1 VLALASDR
9 GARILDGSLGET
21 WWRRRYE
28 FYRPPHHPELPAMW
42 GTIEAVATYAR
53 IYGVYQAV
61 REAIEPYEQDGL
73 TLRIHLSHWY
83 PWGTMIYGRF
93 VIPDAG
99 ANGIELHDRIWEDGV
114 KAILEAGGVIN
125 DHHGVGLK
133 LAPYMRAQHGPAL
146 DTLRRIKEVLDP
158 NRIMNPG
165 KLDL

>member
-1 VLALASDR
+1 
-9 GARILDGSLGET
+9 
-21 WWRRRYE
+21 
-28 FYRPPHHPELPAMW
+28 MW

-61 REAIEPYEQDGL
+61 RSAIEPYRRDGL

-93 VIPDAG
+93 VIPEAG

-114 KAILEAGGVIN
+114 KAILGAGGVIN

-133 LAPYMRAQHGPAL
+133 LAPYMRAQHGSAL

>member
-1 VLALASDR
+1 
-9 GARILDGSLGET
+9 
-21 WWRRRYE
+21 
-28 FYRPPHHPELPAMW
+28 MW

-53 IYGVYQAV
+53 ICGVYQAV
-61 REAIEPYEQDGL
+61 RNAIEPYRRDGL

-93 VIPDAG
+93 VIPEAG

-114 KAILEAGGVIN
+114 KAILGAGGVIN

-146 DTLRRIKEVLDP
+146 DTLQRIKEVLDP